1 MTKTHLILSGGGVDG
16 FQALGALK
24 YMQQR
29 DLFRDVSHI
38 IGVSVGSLLGLVLM
52 CVPDLDIIQEVFVR
66 ANSKSLPTFNVK
78 HLLYNCSLFEQNHY
92 VSELMGY
99 IKIVLEQ
106 EEITFKYLFEKT
118 NHVHGCGRQ
127 HFDR

>member
-1 MTKTHLILSGGGVDG
+1 MDG

-38 IGVSVGSLLGLVLM
+38 IGVSVGSLLGLALM

-99 IKIVLEQ
+99 IKTVLEQ
-106 EEITFKYLFEKT
+106 EEITFKYLFEK
-118 NHVHGCGRQ
+118 NKSHVHGCGRQ